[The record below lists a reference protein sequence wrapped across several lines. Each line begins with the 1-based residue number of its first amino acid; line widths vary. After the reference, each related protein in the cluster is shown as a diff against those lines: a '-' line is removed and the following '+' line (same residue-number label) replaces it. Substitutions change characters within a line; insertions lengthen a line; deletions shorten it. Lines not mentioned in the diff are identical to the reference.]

1 MSNEKMFEIATRSK
15 FRFPYKGQISVED
28 MWELSL
34 TALDSVFKALN
45 AQIKQV
51 KEESLLSTKSKADE
65 TLELQIEI
73 VKYIVSVKLAEKE
86 AREKAA
92 VNKEMK
98 QKIMQIKAARQDK
111 ALLEASDEDLDKLLA
126 ELGE

>member
-1 MSNEKMFEIATRSK
+1 MFEVASRNK
-15 FRFPYKGQISVED
+15 LRFPYKGQISVED
-28 MWELSL
+28 LWDISL
-34 TALDSVFKALN
+34 PALDSVFKALN
-45 AQIKQV
+45 SQMKQV
-51 KEESLLSTKSKADE
+51 KEESLLSTKTKADE

-73 VKYIVSVKLAEKE
+73 VKYIVSVKLAEKQ

-92 VNKEMK
+92 ADKEMR

>member
-34 TALDSVFKALN
+34 PALDLVFKALN

-65 TLELQIEI
+65 ILELQIEI